1 MYPFSEAA
9 QGKGHF
15 SRIPGQKKMVDC
27 LPKKVKTDDDCYN
40 LTAGTK
46 SISGGAGVT
55 IALELA
61 IWSLTI
67 DL

>member
-1 MYPFSEAA
+1 MFSKEKIE
-9 QGKGHF
+9 G
-15 SRIPGQKKMVDC
+15 
-27 LPKKVKTDDDCYN
+27 DDCYN

-55 IALELA
+55 IAVKLSVWLKNIA
-61 IWSLTI
+61 TWSLTV